1 MIDANWRGWWFFP
14 LKITKKVSN
23 NYISTYTHQKRLKI
37 CVMNYETPCTK
48 LSQGYA
54 NLMLTALILT
64 IFSLDKNKNFG
75 RLNKQLSILL
85 FNFLFKRRPVPNEL
99 AFNIQLQF
107 LNLELFSRS
116 AETAPVPDRTGAA
129 MPFQCQFRLAN
140 PYGRAVLLS
149 ISVSRRGGFVAS
161 SNRLLCV
168 LTCARF
174 SSLWCS
180 FLGVLVV
187 GDVQLILLSNY

>member
-1 MIDANWRGWWFFP
+1 
-14 LKITKKVSN
+14 
-23 NYISTYTHQKRLKI
+23 
-37 CVMNYETPCTK
+37 
-48 LSQGYA
+48 
-54 NLMLTALILT
+54 MLTALVLT

-99 AFNIQLQF
+99 AFYTQLQF

-116 AETAPVPDRTGAA
+116 AETAPVPDRNGAA

-140 PYGRAVLLS
+140 SYGRAVLLS
-149 ISVSRRGGFVAS
+149 RRGGLVAS
-161 SNRLLCV
+161 FSVPVR
-168 LTCARF
+168 TYACARF
-174 SSLWCS
+174 GSLWCS

-187 GDVQLILLSNY
+187 GDVQ